1 MALIPLKFQP
11 GINRELTR
19 SSNEGGWYDM
29 DKVRFRFGFP
39 EKIAGWVKRS
49 TSQQF
54 AGKARAL
61 ISWVDLRKER
71 YIGIGT
77 NLKYYID
84 RGTSLFDVTP
94 IRQNFS
100 TSDVRDIRIDFSGS
114 RTSIPG
120 LTADL
125 GDTFVSIGPIV
136 ATGVSA
142 TGTAGAPISNTNGT
156 PLPDNSAV
164 VRNLIIGAAT
174 GEIGT
179 LKGTADDIFH
189 VYVSGV
195 DATSAVGSSYLI
207 TTDDEDDLTF
217 SALVGSRIIT
227 VTTTTP
233 HGATTGDFVTFSGV
247 EPTLGGFDYDTAQAV
262 NQEYVVTRLSPF
274 TFTFKLRQP
283 NKNILSI
290 LENGVVNEDLFP
302 LTSTVTTTTG
312 GGTQTTAAFQ
322 ISVGSNISQL
332 FNGWNANAFGL
343 QGWGQTQAQASLRLW
358 HHTTFG
364 EDLIFNYRDG
374 PIYYWDSSQDVTTRA
389 VAITDLDGSTRAPTI
404 AKQVM
409 VSDRD
414 RHIIAFGCDPEFNPG
429 VQDPLTI
436 RFSTSDEINPENNLR
451 RWDTGTDTTAGEL
464 RLGLGSQIVQAV
476 ETKQQILVFTD
487 TTLYTMQFLGPPY
500 VFGVSAVSE
509 KITIQSPNA
518 AVAVDD
524 VVMWMGANEFYVYQG
539 SVQRMPCT
547 VRDYIFN
554 DFNFDQA
561 EKVVAGVNSE
571 HSEVWWFYPSAN
583 YDSQGSYQNEDM
595 DRYVIYNYQEQTWS
609 VGTLD
614 RTAWMDRG
622 LFNFPIAAGTDG
634 HLYEHEQ
641 GFDDGSYDPAR
652 PIPAYIESS
661 PFNIGEGDK
670 FMMIKKLIPD
680 VTFKDSSSTAPYV
693 NLGLRTEQYPGSG
706 KDALN
711 AYNPWLRAPNTTN
724 DVTSVSILQASA
736 GNTPDLALW
745 GPTHQAIP
753 GRILGDIT
761 NSGATD
767 RPRWQDVQA
776 LVAYINWKYYNNS
789 AKPSEDYVD
798 YIENYMAPYM
808 AARPDVFVSV
818 VELYPDLLGKRLFDN
833 TNATSQIYKTY
844 PLTSGT
850 SGATLYPNNE
860 SFTDHINLRLRG
872 RSATFKISSNE
883 LGVGWRLG
891 TPKLELRESGRR

>member
-1 MALIPLKFQP
+1 MSLIPLKFQP
-11 GINRELTR
+11 GLNRELTR

-49 TSQQF
+49 TSQKF
-54 AGKARAL
+54 IGRCRAL

-84 RGTSLFDVTP
+84 RGTTLFDITP
-94 IRQNFS
+94 IRQVFTKKDVVSIVVNYSAGS
-100 TSDVRDIRIDFSGS
+100 TGLPPLESSVADV
-114 RTSIPG
+114 T
-120 LTADL
+120 
-125 GDTFVSIGPIV
+125 VSIGPISV
-136 ATGVSA
+136 TGVFATGSAGSIVSNTDGTPLPQGSVVIKNLDGVSASGFVGSPVGIADDIFNFYVTGVSA
-142 TGTAGAPISNTNGT
+142 DSS
-156 PLPDNSAV
+156 L
-164 VRNLIIGAAT
+164 
-174 GEIGT
+174 
-179 LKGTADDIFH
+179 
-189 VYVSGV
+189 
-195 DATSAVGSSYLI
+195 GSVFLT
-207 TTDDEDDLTF
+207 TTDEEDDLTF
-217 SALVGSRIIT
+217 AVVSGSREVT
-227 VTTTTP
+227 VTTTTE
-233 HGATTGDFVTFSGV
+233 HGAVTGDFVTFSNV
-247 EPTLGGFDYDTAQAV
+247 EPSPGGFDVATAAVV
-262 NQEYVVTRLSPF
+262 NQEYVVTKISNF
-274 TFTFKLRQP
+274 QFSFKLREAD
-283 NKNILSI
+283 KTIKDI
-290 LENGVVNEDLFP
+290 TVNGEVDQDLFP
-302 LTSTVTTTTG
+302 FTSTVTTTTG
-312 GGTQTTAAFQ
+312 GGTEARAELQEN
-322 ISVGSNISQL
+322 VGSNISQL
-332 FNGWNANAFGL
+332 FNGWNAGPWGS
-343 QGWGQTQAQASLRLW
+343 QGWGQTEAQASLRLW

-364 EDLIFNYRDG
+364 EDLILHYRDG
-374 PIYYWDSSQDVTTRA
+374 PIYYWDASEDVTTRA
-389 VAITDLDGSTRAPTI
+389 VSLTGLTGATKTPTI
-404 AKQVM
+404 AKQVL

-414 RHIIAFGCDPEFNPG
+414 RHIIAFGCDPEFDPG

-451 RWDTGTDTTAGEL
+451 RWDTDPETTAGEL

-500 VFGVSAVSE
+500 IFGVSAVSE

-561 EKVVAGVNSE
+561 EKVIAGVNSE
-571 HSEVWWFYPSAN
+571 HSEVWWFYPSA
-583 YDSQGSYQNEDM
+583 DFDGQGTYQNEDV

-609 VGTLD
+609 VGTLN

-634 HLYEHEQ
+634 HLYEHEK
-641 GFDDGSYDPAR
+641 GFDDGSYEPAR
-652 PIPAYIESS
+652 AIAAYIESS
-661 PFNIGEGDK
+661 PFDIGEGDK

-680 VTFKDSSSTAPYV
+680 VTFKDSNSVSPYV
-693 NLGLRTEQYPGSG
+693 NLGLRTEQYPG
-706 KDALN
+706 DTRVPLN
-711 AYNPWLRAPNTTN
+711 SYNPWLRAPDDMN
-724 DVTSVSILQASA
+724 DVTAVSILNAA
-736 GNTPDLALW
+736 NFVTADLALW

-761 NSGATD
+761 NGGETE
-767 RPRWQDVQA
+767 RPTYNDSLA
-776 LVAYINWKYYNNS
+776 MNTYINWKYYDNPN
-789 AKPSEDYVD
+789 KPSSDQID

-808 AARPDVFVSV
+808 EARPDIFVNI
-818 VELYPDLLGKRLFDN
+818 VELYSSNLGQRLYDN
-833 TNATSQIYKTY
+833 NNATSQIYKTY
-844 PLTSGT
+844 KLPALPQ
-850 SGATLYPNNE
+850 LYPDNE
-860 SFTDHINLRLRG
+860 AFTDYVNVRLRG

-891 TPKLELRESGRR
+891 TPKLEVRESGRR

>member
-1 MALIPLKFQP
+1 MSLIPLKFQP

-39 EKIAGWVKRS
+39 EKIAGWLKRS

-54 AGKARAL
+54 LGRARGL

-84 RGTSLFDVTP
+84 RGTTLFDITP
-94 IRQNFS
+94 VRNTLT

-114 RTSIPG
+114 RTAIPG
-120 LTADL
+120 LSASL

-136 ATGVSA
+136 PTGVSA
-142 TGTAGAPISNTNGT
+142 TGTAGSPVSNTNGT

-164 VRNLIIGAAT
+164 VRNINISAVT
-174 GEIGT
+174 TEIGSPI
-179 LKGTADDIFH
+179 GTADDIFNF
-189 VYVSGV
+189 YVTGV
-195 DATSAVGSSYLI
+195 DATSTLGSSHLI
-207 TTDDEDDLTF
+207 TTDDQDDLTF
-217 SALVGSRIIT
+217 SVTSGSRIVT
-227 VTTTTP
+227 ATTTKE
-233 HGATTGDFVTFSGV
+233 HGAITGDFVVFTGV
-247 EPTLGGFDYDTAQAV
+247 EPTIGGFDAATADAV
-262 NQEYVVTRLSPF
+262 NQEYQITKLSNFQF
-274 TFTFKLRQP
+274 TFQLRQT
-283 NKNILSI
+283 NKSLNDITV
-290 LENGVVNEDLFP
+290 NGEIDDDLYP
-302 LTSTVTTTTG
+302 LNSTVTTTTG
-312 GGTQTTAAFQ
+312 GGTQTVATFQ
-322 ISVGSNISQL
+322 INVGSNISQL

-364 EDLIFNYRDG
+364 EDLILNYRDG
-374 PIYYWDSSQDVTTRA
+374 PIFYWDSSEDVSTRA
-389 VAITDLDGSTRAPTI
+389 VALTDLDGSTRAPTI
-404 AKQVM
+404 AKQVL

-414 RHIIAFGCDPEFNPG
+414 RHIIAFGCDPEFDLG

-436 RFSTSDEINPENNLR
+436 RFSTSDEVSPGNNLR
-451 RWDTGTDTTAGEL
+451 RWDTSTDTTAGEL

-500 VFGVSAVSE
+500 IFGVSAVSE

-547 VRDYIFN
+547 VRDYVFN

-561 EKVVAGVNSE
+561 EKVIAGVNSE

-583 YDSQGSYQNEDM
+583 FDGQGTYRNEDV
-595 DRYVIYNYQEQTWS
+595 DRYVIYNYQEQPWS
-609 VGTLD
+609 VGKLN

-634 HLYEHEQ
+634 HLYEHEK
-641 GFDDGSYDPAR
+641 GFDDGSTSPAL
-652 PIPAYIESS
+652 PISAYIESS
-661 PFNIGEGDK
+661 PFDIGEGDK

-680 VTFKDSSSTAPYV
+680 ITFKDSTAETPYV
-693 NLGLRTEQYPGSG
+693 NIDLSTEQYPGSG
-706 KDALN
+706 FDALN
-711 AYNPWLRAPNTTN
+711 SYNPFLRQSDGTPVIALSLLSASVGYPEEEAQW
-724 DVTSVSILQASA
+724 VTAEA
-736 GNTPDLALW
+736 M
-745 GPTHQAIP
+745 P
-753 GRILGDIT
+753 GRSLGDI
-761 NSGATD
+761 NFSGYVNYSDGLEFLSYHA
-767 RPRWQDVQA
+767 
-776 LVAYINWKYYNNS
+776 WKYYGSTN
-789 AKPSEDYVD
+789 KPSQDIID
-798 YIENYMAPYM
+798 YIEDYMLPYM
-808 AARPDVFVSV
+808 EARLETYVATPNISGL
-818 VELYPDLLGKRLFDN
+818 EPDLLGKKLYEKSN
-833 TNATSQIYKTY
+833 NQSNIYKDPIRY
-844 PLTSGT
+844 GVLP
-850 SGATLYPNNE
+850 E
-860 SFTDHINLRLRG
+860 SKEGFTDYVNLRLRG
-872 RSATFKISSNE
+872 RSATFKVSSNE

-891 TPKLELRESGRR
+891 TPKLEVRESGRR